1 MAAVGRVLLMP
12 KGNYI
17 NSDVYNRLDW
27 VRYGG
32 AAWVCKQD
40 NTTGVIPSLSASEWQ
55 VLAQDGTVG
64 GWTSVLGKPFDTIGS
79 GLSVNSSKELTV
91 AKNMT
96 TDKVT
101 IQALNEL
108 LTGTGTAG
116 YDAGSGA
123 SPRYFPAKFI
133 YTTSLTSIADGDMIT
148 IKLPVAGSEYGTYLS
163 IDGGSTYKPI
173 ALYNAVKFATEY
185 GVGNYVTLIYNSNGA
200 VDDIYPVAGG
210 NSPST
215 VTGGAFRVLNY
226 SPVIV
231 DQTYDSTSENAQSGI
246 AVAEALDD
254 RVYKNVITATVAAG
268 SSVTIPEPDTSGGS
282 PVYVYDDHITA
293 NSAVFPIAEKS
304 GGTPVKFTSCVTTT
318 NASGGYVTITLAEAI
333 SSQKIGYA
341 VIN

>member
-1 MAAVGRVLLMP
+1 MAVVGRVLLMP
-12 KGNYI
+12 RGSYVNT
-17 NSDVYNRLDW
+17 DVYNKLDW

-40 NTTGVIPSLSASEWQ
+40 NTTGVIPSLSASQWQ

-64 GWTSVLGKPFDTIGS
+64 GWTSVSGKPFETIGS
-79 GLSVNSSKELTV
+79 GLYVNGSNELTI
-91 AKNMT
+91 ATNMT

-133 YTTSLTSIADGDMIT
+133 YNTSLTSIADGDMIT

-173 ALYNAVKFATEY
+173 ALHDAVKFSTEY

-200 VDDIYPVAGG
+200 VDDIYPVTGG
-210 NSPST
+210 NSTST
-215 VTGGAFRVLNY
+215 ITGGAFRVLNY
-226 SPVIV
+226 SAI
-231 DQTYDSTSENAQSGI
+231 DQTYDGTSTHAQSGV

-254 RVYKNVITATVAAG
+254 RVYKNVITATAAAG
-268 SSVTIPEPDTSGGS
+268 ASVIIPTPDTSGGS
-282 PVYVYDDHITA
+282 TVYVYDDHIKA
-293 NSAVFPIAEKS
+293 DSAVFPIAEKS

-318 NASGGYVTITLAEAI
+318 SASGGYVTITLAEAI